1 MGWSATPTLIS
12 TTLTEIWVIRLTF
25 ILQTAPTMLRIAVTA
40 ECSVIPPTIALFFV
54 GGGLNV
60 APPFPTLRVGKTAGI
75 GLLAAALWPQPAGQI
90 RAVVAADLAVG
101 DGAGLLPHP
110 TGLRKAVVR
119 ATQARGK
126 AKAAVAAEKGRANE
140 RTYPAAA
147 LWPQSDRLATCQS
160 GGALQVCVAFWRRP
174 CGRSRNG
181 TPFAGKTS
189 PPPLRPPF

>member
-12 TTLTEIWVIRLTF
+12 TTLTEIWAIRLTF

-126 AKAAVAAEKGRANE
+126 AKAADAAERAGASE
-140 RTYPAAA
+140 PTFPAAALWSQSDRSSFAGLRIASVLVVLAAA
-147 LWPQSDRLATCQS
+147 LWPQPGRL
-160 GGALQVCVAFWRRP
+160 VA
-174 CGRSRNG
+174 C
-181 TPFAGKTS
+181 
-189 PPPLRPPF
+189 